1 MKCKFLRQSGYDIKV
16 NEGNLQT
23 FPKWAGATIENNDEN
38 VLIFFNNLM
47 ELSNSNLLKELKIK
61 FDKGG
66 LKRLILFSEDMD
78 FIQNQSTIDT
88 IVKNLN
94 DIFQNHID
102 KIKITLLSKSWNL
115 NWGNIFTSNNLGCL
129 SMVID
134 RNIQLGKNYNLLKIV
149 FFNMKINNY

>member
-1 MKCKFLRQSGYDIKV
+1 MSCEALDTNTNGTNI
-16 NEGNLQT
+16 
-23 FPKWAGATIENNDEN
+23 TISTTD
-38 VLIFFNNLM
+38 LI
-47 ELSNSNLLKELKIK
+47 KELKIK
-61 FDKGG
+61 FDIGS
-66 LKRLILFSEDMD
+66 LKKLILFSEDMD

-134 RNIQLGKNYNLLKIV
+134 RNIQLGKNYNLLNIV
-149 FFNMKINNY
+149 YLFQHQFHYQH

>member
-1 MKCKFLRQSGYDIKV
+1 
-16 NEGNLQT
+16 
-23 FPKWAGATIENNDEN
+23 
-38 VLIFFNNLM
+38 M

-61 FDKGG
+61 FDIGS
-66 LKRLILFSEDMD
+66 LKKLILFSEDMD

-115 NWGNIFTSNNLGCL
+115 NWGNILTSNNLGCL

-134 RNIQLGKNYNLLKIV
+134 RNIQLGKNYNLLNLNREKHFITTQNAPRASRMYLYDFLIKNNLLDKFEYS
-149 FFNMKINNY
+149 FFVTQNK